1 VGGVSGGLGV
11 AGVVGLPVS
20 GFGLWA
26 SGFPGSGGP
35 FVASLQFPLP
45 ANCDG
50 NGYPWWREICGMKFA
65 GFLRIARSRG
75 HLEQL

>member
-26 SGFPGSGGP
+26 SGFPGSGDLSLLRCNFHFRQTAMETGIP
-35 FVASLQFPLP
+35 GGGRSVA
-45 ANCDG
+45 
-50 NGYPWWREICGMKFA
+50 
-65 GFLRIARSRG
+65 
-75 HLEQL
+75 